1 MPNIKIE
8 SSDIKELNYTVKKEL
23 GTNVFVEKGSN
34 PSQVNLGVYVPKLIK
49 DKLSGTSK
57 LTFLQFKDLCVVD
70 IIKRDSDTFIKLP
83 EFNEIISVLTMKAE
97 KAKIIRPDKIIA
109 KDLTLRESADELFK
123 VLNSSKENKII
134 VDFSKIEFMSR
145 AFADEYLNE
154 KQKTTKSI
162 TEKNLKT
169 NVKKMLSIVKDSR
182 KHKRIL
188 SFPNIHPIHL
198 SSTSKCNFC
207 PNGKVFK

>member
-1 MPNIKIE
+1 ME
-8 SSDIKELNYTVKKEL
+8 
-23 GTNVFVEKGSN
+23 
-34 PSQVNLGVYVPKLIK
+34 
-49 DKLSGTSK
+49 
-57 LTFLQFKDLCVVD
+57 
-70 IIKRDSDTFIKLP
+70 
-83 EFNEIISVLTMKAE
+83 AE
-97 KAKIIRPDKIIA
+97 KVKIIRLDKIIA

-169 NVKKMLSIVKDSR
+169 NVKKMFSIVEASR
-182 KHKRIL
+182 KRKRTL
-188 SFPNIHPIHL
+188 NFPSIHPVRLKNTI
-198 SSTSKCNFC
+198 
-207 PNGKVFK
+207 

>member
-1 MPNIKIE
+1 ME
-8 SSDIKELNYTVKKEL
+8 
-23 GTNVFVEKGSN
+23 
-34 PSQVNLGVYVPKLIK
+34 
-49 DKLSGTSK
+49 
-57 LTFLQFKDLCVVD
+57 
-70 IIKRDSDTFIKLP
+70 
-83 EFNEIISVLTMKAE
+83 AE
-97 KAKIIRPDKIIA
+97 KVKIIRLDKIIA